1 MPRTANVQDAHCDE
15 RKNAQNNQ
23 RNMPIGMKG
32 KVPTTAN
39 VRRVHCKGGKC
50 LERPKC
56 NMPWQRS
63 HANMHMTQLSPIIV
77 WHGNAAFTNIRFW
90 GHVVSVVLF
99 FNNMSLNMISRKQ
112 INKKCVVAHARC
124 VSPATPKMFP
134 IFFQCHFRE
143 RHACVELITL

>member
-1 MPRTANVQDAHCDE
+1 MNVQHAHCDE
-15 RKNAQNNQ
+15 G
-23 RNMPIGMKG
+23 NMPIAMKG
-32 KVPTTAN
+32 KMPRTIKTQHAHRN
-39 VRRVHCKGGKC
+39 EGKNAYNSEC
-50 LERPKC
+50 LERPNATC
-56 NMPWQRS
+56 HGS

-99 FNNMSLNMISRKQ
+99 FNKMSLNMISRNQ

-134 IFFQCHFRE
+134 IFSKYHF
-143 RHACVELITL
+143 